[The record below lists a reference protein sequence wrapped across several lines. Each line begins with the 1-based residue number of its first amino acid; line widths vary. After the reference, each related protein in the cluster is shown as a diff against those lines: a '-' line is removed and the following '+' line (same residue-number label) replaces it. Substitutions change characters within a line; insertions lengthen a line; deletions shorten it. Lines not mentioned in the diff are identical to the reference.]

1 MTGLARVATGPIV
14 ILGAGTWFVT
24 FALLAVERPGLDSWL
39 WAWPFTA
46 AMAIASGVGL
56 ATLSGRPPFSRGV
69 GRAAGALLAVAA
81 VGLIAVHLATL
92 LTGGFWDDRSGILAI
107 GLLISTPSFLVGS
120 VLIGAALLRS
130 ARSRAAGALIAVAA
144 VLFVATRPWTLGVSP
159 TGIWLVAWQAVEIA
173 IAGGFAVGWAWLG
186 VRLFTQRGEAFS
198 SRSPAGRETK

>member
-1 MTGLARVATGPIV
+1 MTGLARVATGPLV

-92 LTGGFWDDRSGILAI
+92 LTGGFDDRTEIAAAI
-107 GLLISTPSFLVGS
+107 GLLISFLVGS
-120 VLIGAALLRS
+120 VLIGATLLRS

-144 VLFVATRPWTLGVSP
+144 VLFVATRPWMLGVSP